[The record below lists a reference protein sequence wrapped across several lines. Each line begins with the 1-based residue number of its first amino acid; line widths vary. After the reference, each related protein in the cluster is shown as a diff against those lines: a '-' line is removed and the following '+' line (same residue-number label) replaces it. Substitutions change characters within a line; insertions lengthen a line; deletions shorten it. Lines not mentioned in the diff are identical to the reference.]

1 VSASHSW
8 NLLVFRDGRRVL
20 NGRDLLRELRG
31 SIHGLLSISNL
42 HTQSAQ
48 SELIEALLRS
58 GELECALADSEGCNQ
73 SVETLVQLTDRLAH
87 ALVGQSTPRLD
98 AAILKSIAAAD
109 VPERVTVSTPEGFC
123 YYALHPLDYSDLLN
137 ENAIDASAAA
147 IVGIRSIGTTL
158 SAIVRAWFELRGI
171 PAERITVR
179 PSEHPFDRR
188 LSLSEPDREW
198 IVSAIQRDA
207 LFLVVD
213 EGPGLSGSS
222 FLAVAEALVQQ
233 GVSHNRIIL
242 LPSSSPNLSSLL
254 APDAATRW
262 SRFRTIPLKPTR
274 RVPAEASEDIG
285 WGKWR
290 ETVFAD
296 ERDCPAVWGWTERR
310 KFLSA
315 DKRRLFRFDGHGH
328 FGKTVRA
335 RSQMLA
341 ENGWG
346 PEIRA
351 AEDGFSESPWIEGTR
366 LSRAD
371 QTVVLQLA
379 RYCAF
384 RASHFEHPVA
394 AHDELEF
401 MTRTNLERALG
412 VHYFAVL
419 PIERPVVADG
429 RMMPHEWIATSARGL
444 LKVDAASHGDDHFY
458 PGPTDIAWDVA
469 GTIAEWNLDQKASD
483 LLVREYERISGD
495 AIEARL
501 PAYLIAYCAFRLGFA
516 LSAAR
521 SLNNDEEAARFKR
534 DAEMHSQTLSTLLP
548 RATAA

>member
-1 VSASHSW
+1 MSLIDSW

-20 NGRDLLRELRG
+20 DGHDLVRALQRKLNA
-31 SIHGLLSISNL
+31 LLSISDF
-42 HTQSAQ
+42 HAQSAQ
-48 SELIEALLRS
+48 DELTEALLRS
-58 GELECALADSEGCNQ
+58 GDLECALADLDGYGRAA
-73 SVETLVQLTDRLAH
+73 ETLSQLTDRLAL
-87 ALVGQSTPRLD
+87 ALVGQSSPSLDLMMLKSLD
-98 AAILKSIAAAD
+98 AAEI
-109 VPERVTVSTPEGFC
+109 PERVSVSIPEGFC
-123 YYALHPLDYSDLLN
+123 YYALHPLDYADLLN
-137 ENAIDASAAA
+137 ENGIDTSAAA

-158 SAIVRAWFELRGI
+158 SAVVRAWFEIRGI

-179 PSEHPFDRR
+179 PNGHPFDRS
-188 LSLSEPDREW
+188 LSLTEPDREW
-198 IVSAIQRDA
+198 IVHAVRRDA
-207 LFLVVD
+207 LFFVVD

-233 GVSHNRIIL
+233 GVSHDRIVL
-242 LPSSSPNLSSLL
+242 LPSSIPNLSSLL

-262 SRFRTIPLKPTR
+262 SRFRTIAVKPTR
-274 RVPAEASEDIG
+274 HIPAQASEDIG

-296 ERDCPAVWGWTERR
+296 QRDWPAVWSWTERR

-328 FGKTVRA
+328 FGKTARS
-335 RSQMLA
+335 RSQMLT

-351 AEDGFSESPWIEGTR
+351 AQDGFSESPWIDGAR
-366 LSRAD
+366 PSRAD
-371 QTVVLQLA
+371 QTVVRRLA
-379 RYCAF
+379 QYCAF
-384 RASHFEHPVA
+384 RASKFQHSIA
-394 AHDELEF
+394 SNDELAL
-401 MTRTNLERALG
+401 MTQLNLERALG

-419 PIERPVVADG
+419 PVERPVVADG
-429 RMMPHEWIATSARGL
+429 RMMPHEWIATSDGRL

-469 GTIAEWNLDQKASD
+469 GAIAEWNLDQKATD
-483 LLVREYERISGD
+483 VLVREYERISGD

-521 SLNNDEEAARFKR
+521 SANNDEEAARFKR
-534 DAEMHSQTLSTLLP
+534 DAEMHRHTLATLLP